1 MARSLDWAQKD
12 GMVAVIYQCPIIGK
26 KVQAWFEDAPAD
38 DFDLAS
44 I

>member
-1 MARSLDWAQKD
+1 MA
-12 GMVAVIYQCPIIGK
+12 AVIYPCPIIGK
-26 KVQAWFEDAPAD
+26 KAQAWFADAPAD